1 MTADKVYIF
10 FNSRDELL
18 RIDVSKIVYFEA
30 DGNYT
35 DIVMVNKLR
44 AAVCMNLG
52 EMEKAIAAQ
61 IGDEAKTF
69 MRIGKRFIINMRYV
83 YSINVLKQQ
92 LVLSDYDHFAF
103 QVNISK
109 DALKKM
115 KDLMLALENRGVTH
129 VASYIMLSSMQSII
143 DMKKSADTIL
153 ESQKARGIETDGNLI
168 VRMKAFFPTLGPI
181 LLSAMSGTEEKAI
194 AMDARAFSHEGGH
207 TYLRVLRPIPVWE
220 YIVDALAIL
229 VFLGSIVYTVMKIA
243 HVI

>member
-1 MTADKVYIF
+1 MDTNKVYIF
-10 FNSRDELL
+10 FNSRDELQ

-44 AAVCMNLG
+44 ASICMNLG

-61 IGDEAKTF
+61 IGDEARIF

-103 QVNISK
+103 QVSISK

-115 KDLMLALENRGVTH
+115 KELML
-129 VASYIMLSSMQSII
+129 VA
-143 DMKKSADTIL
+143 K
-153 ESQKARGIETDGNLI
+153 
-168 VRMKAFFPTLGPI
+168 V
-181 LLSAMSGTEEKAI
+181 
-194 AMDARAFSHEGGH
+194 
-207 TYLRVLRPIPVWE
+207 
-220 YIVDALAIL
+220 
-229 VFLGSIVYTVMKIA
+229 
-243 HVI
+243 

>member
-1 MTADKVYIF
+1 MTTDTVYIF
-10 FNSRDELL
+10 FNSRDELQ

-44 AAVCMNLG
+44 ASICMNLG

-61 IGDEAKTF
+61 IGDEAKIF

-103 QVNISK
+103 QVCISK

-115 KDLMLALENRGVTH
+115 KELML
-129 VASYIMLSSMQSII
+129 VA
-143 DMKKSADTIL
+143 K
-153 ESQKARGIETDGNLI
+153 
-168 VRMKAFFPTLGPI
+168 V
-181 LLSAMSGTEEKAI
+181 
-194 AMDARAFSHEGGH
+194 
-207 TYLRVLRPIPVWE
+207 
-220 YIVDALAIL
+220 
-229 VFLGSIVYTVMKIA
+229 
-243 HVI
+243 